1 MIIFWSIGDHCWK
14 SSFLVP
20 DQSSGTQNN
29 ELGQAEKMG
38 EKKIQNFFFKG
49 PQFSSQNGPFFNF
62 WHCNRVLRDHFFC
75 SRPRPRLV
83 LISILFQDQYQDK
96 SWNETFFETN
106 TKRCL
111 DFSFLSRPI
120 PRLVLILE
128 TIRDQY
134 QESWL
139 WTCSRPI
146 PRPIPRS

>member
-1 MIIFWSIGDHCWK
+1 MK
-14 SSFLVP
+14 L
-20 DQSSGTQNN
+20 
-29 ELGQAEKMG
+29 
-38 EKKIQNFFFKG
+38 KKAVLMNTSAI
-49 PQFSSQNGPFFNF
+49 
-62 WHCNRVLRDHFFC
+62 RVLRDHLFC

-128 TIRDQY
+128 TIQDQY

-146 PRPIPRS
+146 PMPIPIPGSLNQWVYRNKNDKARIFRNFLEYYRTRGFMHYTGICLTILINKGVYNTM